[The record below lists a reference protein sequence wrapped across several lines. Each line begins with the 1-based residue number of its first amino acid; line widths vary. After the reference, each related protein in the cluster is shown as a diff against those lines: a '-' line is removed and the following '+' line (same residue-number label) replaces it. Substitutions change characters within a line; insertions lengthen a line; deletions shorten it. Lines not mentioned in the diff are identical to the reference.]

1 MLDKRNTYLVG
12 GAVRDELLGLPVGER
27 DWVVVGST
35 PEAMLA
41 AGFRQANPEFPVF
54 LHPDTGEE
62 YALARRE
69 TKVGEGYRGFMVDA
83 GPDVSLEED
92 LARRDLTI
100 NAMARDAEGR
110 LIDPFG
116 GEEDLAQGL
125 FRHVTPAFVEDPVR
139 LLRIARFAARF
150 GPFGFRVA
158 HDTHR
163 LMKRMVADGMMRE
176 LRPQRIWQELHK
188 ALGHAQPWRF
198 FEVLAACGGL
208 AELLPGLA
216 AQMRPGH
223 GGTAVAPSLEALK
236 RVTALSED
244 LDERL
249 LALLLASGDT
259 PDVVAQHL
267 GMPPRLQRRLQQA
280 RELWPQ
286 VRGLERLSS
295 HEVIDLLGRM
305 GGWRRDGRFE
315 AWLRVFGAQPDAPA
329 RLEDLARVREQARA
343 VDPRALQARG
353 LVGRALGEA
362 LADSRRE
369 VIEAE
374 WQGNL

>member
-1 MLDKRNTYLVG
+1 MLNERNTYLVG

-35 PEAMLA
+35 PEAMRA
-41 AGFRQANPEFPVF
+41 AGFRQADPEFPVF
-54 LHPDTGEE
+54 LHPETGEE

-69 TKVGEGYRGFMVDA
+69 TKVGEGYRGFVVDA
-83 GPDVSLEED
+83 GPEVSLEED

-100 NAMARDAEGR
+100 NAMARDAEGC

-125 FRHVTPAFVEDPVR
+125 LRHVTPAFVEDPVR

-158 HDTHR
+158 HGTHR

-188 ALGHAQPWRF
+188 ALGYAQPWRF
-198 FEVLAACGGL
+198 FEVLAACDGL

-216 AQMRPGH
+216 AQMHPGH
-223 GGTAVAPSLEALK
+223 GGTTAAPAIEALK
-236 RVTALSED
+236 RISARSEVP
-244 LDERL
+244 DERL
-249 LALLLASGDT
+249 LALLLNSGDA
-259 PDVVAQHL
+259 PDVAARRL
-267 GMPPRLQRRLQQA
+267 GMPPRLQQRLQQA
-280 RELWPQ
+280 RELWPR
-286 VRGLERLSS
+286 VRVLDRLSCREVADLLERL
-295 HEVIDLLGRM
+295 

-315 AWLRVFGAQPDAPA
+315 AWLRIFRAQPDAPA
-329 RLEDLARVREQARA
+329 RLDDLARVREPALA

-353 LVGRALGEA
+353 LTGRALGEA
-362 LADSRRE
+362 LAQARRE
-369 VIEAE
+369 AIENA
-374 WQGNL
+374 W

>member
-1 MLDKRNTYLVG
+1 MLNERNIFLVG

-27 DWVVVGST
+27 DWVVVGSS
-35 PEAMLA
+35 PEAMRA
-41 AGFRQANPEFPVF
+41 AGFRQADPEFPVF
-54 LHPDTGEE
+54 LHPETGEE

-69 TKVGEGYRGFMVDA
+69 TKVGEGYRGFVVDA

-116 GEEDLAQGL
+116 GEKDLAQGL
-125 FRHVTPAFVEDPVR
+125 LRHVTPAFVEDPVR

-150 GPFGFRVA
+150 GPFGLRVA

-176 LRPQRIWQELHK
+176 LRPQRVWQELYK
-188 ALGHAQPWRF
+188 ALGYAQPWRF

-223 GGTAVAPSLEALK
+223 GGTAAAPAIEALK
-236 RVTALSED
+236 RSVVLSEAP
-244 LDERL
+244 DERL
-249 LALLLASGDT
+249 LALLLASGET
-259 PDVVAQHL
+259 PDVAAQRL
-267 GMPPRLQRRLQQA
+267 GMPPRLRQRLQQA

-286 VRGLERLSS
+286 VRELDRLPGRA
-295 HEVIDLLGRM
+295 VADLLDRM

-315 AWLRVFGAQPDAPA
+315 ALLRVFRAQPDAPA
-329 RLEDLARVREQARA
+329 RLDDLARAREQALA
-343 VDPRALQARG
+343 VDSRALQARG
-353 LVGRALGEA
+353 LAGPALGEA
-362 LADSRRE
+362 LARTRRE
-369 VIEAE
+369 AIEST
-374 WQGNL
+374 W

>member
-1 MLDKRNTYLVG
+1 MRNERNTYLVG

-35 PEAMLA
+35 PEAMRA
-41 AGFRQANPEFPVF
+41 AGFRQADPEFPVF
-54 LHPDTGEE
+54 LHPETGEE

-69 TKVGEGYRGFMVDA
+69 TKVGEGYRGFVVDA

-116 GEEDLAQGL
+116 GEKDLAEGL
-125 FRHVTPAFVEDPVR
+125 LRHVTPAFVEDPVR

-158 HDTHR
+158 HGTHR
-163 LMKRMVADGMMRE
+163 LMKRMVADGMVRE

-188 ALGHAQPWRF
+188 ALGYAQPWRF

-223 GGTAVAPSLEALK
+223 GASVAAPAIEALK
-236 RVTALSED
+236 RVSALSED
-244 LDERL
+244 PDERL
-249 LALLLASGDT
+249 LALLLASGDA
-259 PDVVAQHL
+259 PDVAAQRL
-267 GMPPRLQRRLQQA
+267 GMPPRLLQRLQQA

-286 VRGLERLSS
+286 VRELDRLSGR
-295 HEVIDLLGRM
+295 EVADLLERM
-305 GGWRRDGRFE
+305 GGWRRDASFE
-315 AWLRVFGAQPDAPA
+315 ARLRVFRAQPDAPA
-329 RLEDLARVREQARA
+329 RLDDLARVREQALA
-343 VDPRALQARG
+343 VDSRALQARG
-353 LVGRALGEA
+353 LAGRALGEA
-362 LADSRRE
+362 LAHARRE
-369 VIEAE
+369 AIETA
-374 WQGNL
+374 W